1 MLGVGVWG
9 RERNNTSRGQL
20 SVSVG
25 ERANTGPWGLNGDG
39 EGGLGAGG
47 EEASPEGARY
57 AWSGEGRGG
66 GDSGTGSLRPFKT
79 HTVRTRGGG
88 RRSRTGLKTT
98 RRQVAPS
105 SRAPRSACALF
116 SLGRGWCS
124 TTSPPNRE
132 PHRLPAAA
140 TIAKNAPSLKSLL
153 MFRFGLDR
161 GISSTQQ
168 YTFWRASSSSEDIV
182 PCCACAGR
190 QQVPKEQA
198 SKPWAVLN
206 IV

>member
-1 MLGVGVWG
+1 MGVGVWG
-9 RERNNTSRGQL
+9 EERNNTIRGQL

-25 ERANTGPWGLNGDG
+25 ERANIGPWGLNGDG

-132 PHRLPAAA
+132 PHRLPSRRHHRKERTVAEISADVPLRPGQGDLVHPA
-140 TIAKNAPSLKSLL
+140 VHLL
-153 MFRFGLDR
+153 ESFFVERR
-161 GISSTQQ
+161 H
-168 YTFWRASSSSEDIV
+168 R
-182 PCCACAGR
+182 
-190 QQVPKEQA
+190 
-198 SKPWAVLN
+198 AVLRLCGPPAGAKGASE
-206 IV
+206 